1 MKKTL
6 LIYDSFSN
14 EKFKGNPAGVVID
27 ADDITEN
34 KMLLISKELGYSE
47 TAFIL
52 KSNIADFK
60 VKFFTPTEQVDLCG
74 HATIAYVTALIDEK
88 IIKLNNNIN
97 IIKVETNI
105 GVLPIYIDYK
115 NDENRIKNIMM
126 LQDTP
131 KFKEIDIN
139 IDEIADSL
147 SLSVDDID
155 NSLPILSVYT
165 GLWDII
171 IPIKNLTIFSKIK
184 PHIDKIINI
193 NKKTNTISYHL
204 FVFDAI
210 HKDAQIHVR
219 NFAPIVSINEESA
232 TGTSNAAL
240 GCYLVKYGKLEL
252 NKTIVIEQGIEMN
265 RKSNIYVKIEEEK
278 GILKPYVGGLATCF
292 LKGTIN
298 L

>member
-14 EKFKGNPAGVVID
+14 EQFKGNPAGVVLD
-27 ADDITEN
+27 ADDISEDN
-34 KMLLISKELGYSE
+34 MLLISKELGYAE
-47 TAFIL
+47 TAFVL

-88 IIKLNNNIN
+88 IIKLNDNIN
-97 IIKVETNI
+97 IINVETNV
-105 GVLPIYIDYK
+105 GVLPINIDYIK
-115 NDENRIKNIMM
+115 KENRIKNIMM
-126 LQDTP
+126 LQDNP

-139 IDEIADSL
+139 INEIAESL
-147 SLSVDDID
+147 SLSVDDFD
-155 NSLPILSVYT
+155 DSLPILAVYT

-171 IPIKNLTIFSKIK
+171 IPIKKLSIFSKIK
-184 PHIDKIINI
+184 PHMDKIINI
-193 NKKTNTISYHL
+193 SKKTNTISYHV
-204 FVFDAI
+204 FVLDAI
-210 HKDAQIHVR
+210 CKDTQIHVR
-219 NFAPIVSINEESA
+219 NFAPIVEINEESA

>member
-14 EKFKGNPAGVVID
+14 EQFKGNPAGVVID
-27 ADDITEN
+27 ADDISEDN
-34 KMLLISKELGYSE
+34 MLLISKEIGYSE
-47 TAFIL
+47 TAFVL

-60 VKFFTPTEQVDLCG
+60 VKFFTPIEQVDLCG

-88 IIKLNNNIN
+88 IIILNDNIN
-97 IIKVETNI
+97 IIKVETNV

-115 NDENRIKNIMM
+115 KDENRIKNIMM
-126 LQDTP
+126 LQDNP

-139 IDEIADSL
+139 INEIAESL
-147 SLSVDDID
+147 SLSVDDFD
-155 NSLPILSVYT
+155 NSLPILAVYT

-171 IPIKNLTIFSKIK
+171 IPIKKLSVFSKIK

-204 FVFDAI
+204 FVLDAFC
-210 HKDAQIHVR
+210 KDTQIHVR
-219 NFAPIVSINEESA
+219 NFAPIVEINEESA

-278 GILKPYVGGLATCF
+278 GILKPYVGGLAKCF
-292 LKGTIN
+292 LKGIIN